1 MKITFTTSHIK
12 GKGRGKTIGYPT
24 MNLAIP
30 YGFSLPEG
38 IYAVWVTINNKKF
51 PGALHWGPI
60 PTFHEKE
67 KSLEVFIIDKEGV
80 KFPKT
85 YTCIVTIDI
94 IKKIRAVKQF
104 SSIDEL
110 TAQIARDIFAIKKT
124 ILKYDLFV

>member
-67 KSLEVFIIDKEGV
+67 KSLEVFVIDGKSMQ
-80 KFPKT
+80 FPESCT
-85 YTCIVTIDI
+85 HTITIDI
-94 IKKIRAVKQF
+94 VKKIRAVKQF

-110 TAQIARDIFAIKKT
+110 TAQIARDITTIQSIIKK
-124 ILKYDLFV
+124 

>member
-12 GKGRGKTIGYPT
+12 GKGRGKTVGYPT
-24 MNLAIP
+24 INLAIP

-51 PGALHWGPI
+51 SGALHWGPI

-67 KSLEVFIIDKEGV
+67 KSLEVFVIDKEV
-80 KFPKT
+80 MKFPKT
-85 YTCIVTIDI
+85 CTREIIIDV
-94 IKKIRAVKQF
+94 IKKIRVVKQF

-110 TAQIARDIFAIKKT
+110 TAQIARDITTIQSIIKK
-124 ILKYDLFV
+124 